1 MQLVLLL
8 YIIEKFASLHVVL
21 VNVFFFFFF
30 CLEFS

>member
-21 VNVFFFFFF
+21 VNVSFSSFFLFRV
-30 CLEFS
+30 